1 MNRIRNW
8 LTAAGI
14 PVTDGQLSQLE
25 TYYEMVI
32 EKNKVMNLTAIT
44 KRDEFIEK
52 HLIDSLAPLAVPKLR
67 SLLMGGAASE
77 STANGNV
84 SGGSTAGVSTAGV
97 NTSGVS
103 TAGVSTAGVG
113 SAGVNASGVSKSEK
127 DTSDVST
134 AGVNASSENAHDK
147 YTPRPVR
154 LIDVGTG
161 AGFPGIPLKILC
173 PSLSVTLLDSL
184 QKRVGFLQE
193 VIDTLKLRDVTAVH
207 MRAEEGGQDPQYRE
221 KYDLAVSRA
230 VANLSMLA
238 EYDLPFVKVGGT
250 FLAYKSGDVEDELK
264 SAGHAIRT
272 VGGHYEEPILLTL
285 PGSDIRRA
293 LILIRKERHTPKAYP
308 RKAGTAKKN
317 PL

>member
-44 KRDEFIEK
+44 ERDEFIEK
-52 HLIDSLAPLAVPKLR
+52 HLIDSLAPLAVPKLQ
-67 SLLMGGAASE
+67 SLLMGG
-77 STANGNV
+77 
-84 SGGSTAGVSTAGV
+84 
-97 NTSGVS
+97 
-103 TAGVSTAGVG
+103 
-113 SAGVNASGVSKSEK
+113 
-127 DTSDVST
+127 
-134 AGVNASSENAHDK
+134 ASSENAHDK

-193 VIDTLKLRDVTAVH
+193 VIDALKLRDVTAVH

-272 VGGHYEEPILLTL
+272 VGGHYEEPIPLTL

>member
-1 MNRIRNW
+1 MERIRTW
-8 LTAAGI
+8 LAAAGL

-25 TYYEMVI
+25 TYYQLVI

-44 KRDEFIEK
+44 ERNEFIEK
-52 HLIDSLAPLAVPKLR
+52 HLIDSLAPLAVPEFRKLF
-67 SLLMGGAASE
+67 
-77 STANGNV
+77 
-84 SGGSTAGVSTAGV
+84 
-97 NTSGVS
+97 
-103 TAGVSTAGVG
+103 
-113 SAGVNASGVSKSEK
+113 
-127 DTSDVST
+127 
-134 AGVNASSENAHDK
+134 
-147 YTPRPVR
+147 PCR

-173 PSLSVTLLDSL
+173 PDLSVTLLDSL

-193 VIDTLKLRDVTAVH
+193 VISALGLTDITAVH
-207 MRAEEGGQDPQYRE
+207 MRAEEGGQDPAFRE

-250 FLAYKSGDVEDELK
+250 FLAYKSGDVAEELK
-264 SAGHAIRT
+264 AAGHAIRT
-272 VGGHYEEPILLTL
+272 VGGHYEDPVYITL
-285 PGSDIRRA
+285 PATDIQRA
-293 LILIRKERHTPKAYP
+293 LIPIRKVKNTPKTYP